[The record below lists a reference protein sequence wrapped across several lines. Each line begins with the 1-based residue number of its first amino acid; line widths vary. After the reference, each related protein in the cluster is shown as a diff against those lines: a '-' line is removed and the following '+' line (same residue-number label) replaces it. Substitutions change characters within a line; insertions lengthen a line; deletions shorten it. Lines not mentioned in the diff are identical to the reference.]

1 MLTECAADDYH
12 HQLGV
17 RTGWSETP
25 GGRYSLEAEGVLE
38 AAAALGTV
46 REVKVGDAGFENVP
60 RGRSGACGCGIEAAS
75 GNAPRGRNGAGSCGI
90 EARSEKA
97 PRCQSKTDRC
107 GEAEPETAPGHQ
119 GGAFTAYADRHHA
132 TSQNKSRTETGM
144 LGTRK
149 GGPARSRCLRQVTT
163 Y

>member
-46 REVKVGDAGFENVP
+46 REVKVGEAAFENVP
-60 RGRSGACGCGIEAAS
+60 RGRSGAGG
-75 GNAPRGRNGAGSCGI
+75 CGI

-107 GEAEPETAPGHQ
+107 GEAESETAPGHQ
-119 GGAFTAYADRHHA
+119 GGDYTAYADRHHA